1 MLGVVHFLR
10 SFFKVRDVVPGIQNR
25 VCLQSFAGV
34 AEGVAAHAAAP
45 WAVCGWLRGTQ
56 ERSAR
61 QSQLLDG
68 CAGSGGVWPW
78 GLRGRRGKEAHR
90 GLKAPGRGKVDL
102 TEAGETDESPG
113 TPGFLTVLA
122 G

>member
-34 AEGVAAHAAAP
+34 AEGAAAHAAAP
-45 WAVCGWLRGTQ
+45 WAVCGCLRGTQ

-68 CAGSGGVWPW
+68 CAGSGGGGLPEC
-78 GLRGRRGKEAHR
+78 GLGDCGDGGRKRRTGDYRLRGGGKW
-90 GLKAPGRGKVDL
+90 
-102 TEAGETDESPG
+102 T
-113 TPGFLTVLA
+113 
-122 G
+122 